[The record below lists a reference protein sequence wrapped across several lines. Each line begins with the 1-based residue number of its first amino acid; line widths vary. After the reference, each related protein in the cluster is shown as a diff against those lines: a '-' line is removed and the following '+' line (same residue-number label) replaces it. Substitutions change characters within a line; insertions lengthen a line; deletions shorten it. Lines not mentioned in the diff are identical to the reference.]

1 MQRKF
6 GLIGYPLSHTFSP
19 SYFKAKFKKEKIKHA
34 EYAAYQLADPEVI
47 RALMIQEKMEGMNV
61 TIPHKETVIPF
72 LDALSE
78 EAKAIGAV
86 NTIIF
91 KNGEL
96 TGENT
101 DVYGFEISLKELL
114 GKKNKSNK
122 NVRNALIFGTGGAS
136 KAVAY
141 VLRKMGIKFQ
151 FVSRS
156 ARKGFTYKQLKG
168 KLKDYQLLVNTTP
181 LGMAPNTDSC
191 PDLNYSEITSS
202 HFCYD
207 LIYNPEKTLFLDRA
221 ERQGASILNGHK
233 MLILQAERSWEI
245 WNR

>member
-1 MQRKF
+1 MHRKF

-19 SYFKAKFKKEKIKHA
+19 SYFKAKFKRENIKHA
-34 EYAAYQLADPEVI
+34 SYAAYQLEDPSII
-47 RALMIQEKMEGMNV
+47 RALRVQEEMEGMNV
-61 TIPHKETVIPF
+61 TIPHKEKVMPF

-91 KNGEL
+91 KDGKL

-114 GKKNKSNK
+114 GKTKVKQ
-122 NVRNALIFGTGGAS
+122 ALIFGTGGAS
-136 KAVAY
+136 KAVAF
-141 VLRKMGIKFQ
+141 VLRKMNIQYQ

-156 ARKGFTYKQLKG
+156 TKKGLTYKELNG
-168 KLKDYQLLVNTTP
+168 KLKDYHLLVNTTP
-181 LGMAPNTDSC
+181 LGMAPNIDSC
-191 PDLNYSEITSS
+191 PDLQYSEISS
-202 HFCYD
+202 NHFCYD
-207 LIYNPEKTLFLDRA
+207 LIYNPEKTLFLERA
-221 ERQGASILNGHK
+221 ESQGARILNGHK

>member
-19 SYFKAKFKKEKIKHA
+19 SYFAAKFKKEKIKQA
-34 EYAAYQLADPEVI
+34 EYAAYQLADPSVI
-47 RALMIQEKMEGMNV
+47 RALMVQEKMEGMNV

-72 LDALSE
+72 LDKLSD
-78 EAKAIGAV
+78 EARAIGAV

-91 KNGEL
+91 KDGTL

-101 DVYGFEISLKELL
+101 DVYGFEISLKTLL
-114 GKKNKSNK
+114 KKKSIGK
-122 NVRNALIFGTGGAS
+122 ALIFGTGGAS

-141 VLRKMGIKFQ
+141 VLKKMDIKYT

-156 ARKGFTYKQLKG
+156 ASKGLTYKQLKG
-168 KLKDYQLLVNTTP
+168 KLKEYQLLVNTTP
-181 LGMAPNTDSC
+181 LGMAPNVDSC
-191 PDLNYSEITSS
+191 PDLNYSELTPH

-207 LIYNPEKTLFLDRA
+207 LIYNPEKTLFLKHA
-221 ERQGASILNGHK
+221 ESRGASILNGHK